1 MGQKAKT
8 DPINAEVVARFASV
22 VPRPMAEM
30 SGSKVEAHLEAL
42 HTRLG
47 QLKAMR
53 TQEQNRLRLTQ
64 VYIRESIQRQIQSL
78 HREISL
84 IERRLQSLVEKDVLL
99 GKKVELLTQHKG
111 VGFLTAI
118 GLLASLPE
126 LGKVNRKQIAALA
139 GLAPFVR
146 ESGKWKGKSYTS
158 GGRPRAR
165 RGLYMAALVAT
176 RYNRTLSN
184 CYHRLLDSGKPKKVA
199 LTAVMRKLL
208 VICNATLQSACF

>member
-1 MGQKAKT
+1 M
-8 DPINAEVVARFASV
+8 
-22 VPRPMAEM
+22 
-30 SGSKVEAHLEAL
+30 
-42 HTRLG
+42 
-47 QLKAMR
+47 
-53 TQEQNRLRLTQ
+53 
-64 VYIRESIQRQIQSL
+64 
-78 HREISL
+78 
-84 IERRLQSLVEKDVLL
+84 L

-111 VGFLTAI
+111 VGFLTAV

-126 LGKVNRKQIAALA
+126 LGKANRKQIAALA

-165 RGLYMAALVAT
+165 RCLYMAALVAT

-184 CYHRLLDSGKPKKVA
+184 SYHRLLDSGKPKKVA
-199 LTAVMRKLL
+199 LTAVMRNLL